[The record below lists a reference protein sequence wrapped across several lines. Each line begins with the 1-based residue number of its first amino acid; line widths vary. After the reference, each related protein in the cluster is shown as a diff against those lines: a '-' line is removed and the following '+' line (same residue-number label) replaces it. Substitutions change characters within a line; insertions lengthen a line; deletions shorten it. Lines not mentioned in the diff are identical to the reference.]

1 MDNTTISLLKKYN
14 IKPSKHLGQNFLTD
28 KSALNKIISAAD
40 LSPDNIILEVGPGL
54 GVLTLEL
61 AKLASKVIAVEK
73 DRKMI
78 EILRNVLS
86 DENVKNVEIIEGDI
100 LKLLTSLNR
109 TAITGKADLNFQ
121 LLNKLLITSYQSQNY
136 KVVANIPY
144 YLTSPIIRKFLETEN
159 QPSLIVLLI
168 QKEVAQRI
176 CAKPP
181 KMSLL
186 SVATQFYA
194 EPKIIGFV
202 SRKSF
207 YPQPKVD
214 SAIIRIIPKAS
225 EALISLRM
233 PSLASKEN
241 FFTVVKAGFAHPRKQ
256 LINNLSTGL
265 NISREKT
272 EKILLRSELKSTLRP
287 SELSVDKWVELA
299 WNIWGK

>member
-1 MDNTTISLLKKYN
+1 LISPKLLLKQYN
-14 IKPSKHLGQNFLTD
+14 LHPSRHLGQNFLTD

-40 LSPDNIILEVGPGL
+40 LSPDDTILEVGPGL

-61 AKLASKVIAVEK
+61 AKRAKKIIAAEK
-73 DRKMI
+73 DRKMA
-78 EILRNVLS
+78 EILKHVLD
-86 DENVKNVEIIEGDI
+86 DENIKNVEIIEGDI
-100 LKLLTSLNR
+100 LKLLASLNR

-121 LLNKLLITSYQSQNY
+121 LLNKLLITNYQSQNY
-136 KVVANIPY
+136 KLVANIPY
-144 YLTSPIIRKFLETEN
+144 YLTSPLIRKFLETEN

-194 EPKIIGFV
+194 EPKIISYV

-214 SAIIRIIPKAS
+214 SAIIRISPRATEIES
-225 EALISLRM
+225 LGRDSIS
-233 PSLASKEN
+233 N
-241 FFTVVKAGFAHPRKQ
+241 FFKLAKAGFAHPRKQ
-256 LINNLSTGL
+256 LINNLSAGL
-265 NISREKT
+265 DINREEI
-272 EKILLRSELKSTLRP
+272 EKILLESNLKPTMRP
-287 SELSVDKWVELA
+287 SELSVDKWVELT

>member
-1 MDNTTISLLKKYN
+1 M
-14 IKPSKHLGQNFLTD
+14 
-28 KSALNKIISAAD
+28 
-40 LSPDNIILEVGPGL
+40 SPDDTILEVGPGL

-61 AKLASKVIAVEK
+61 AKRAKKIIAAEK
-73 DRKMI
+73 DRKMA
-78 EILRNVLS
+78 EILKHVLD
-86 DENVKNVEIIEGDI
+86 DENIKNVEIIEGDI
-100 LKLLTSLNR
+100 LKLLASLNR

-121 LLNKLLITSYQSQNY
+121 LLNKLLITNYQSQNY
-136 KVVANIPY
+136 KLVANIPY
-144 YLTSPIIRKFLETEN
+144 YLTSPLIRKFLETEN

-194 EPKIIGFV
+194 EPKIISYV

-214 SAIIRIIPKAS
+214 SAIIRISPRATEIES
-225 EALISLRM
+225 LGRDSIS
-233 PSLASKEN
+233 N
-241 FFTVVKAGFAHPRKQ
+241 FFKLAKAGFAHPRKQ
-256 LINNLSTGL
+256 LINNLSAGL
-265 NISREKT
+265 DINREEI
-272 EKILLRSELKSTLRP
+272 EKILLESNLKPTMRP
-287 SELSVDKWVELA
+287 SELSVDKWVELT